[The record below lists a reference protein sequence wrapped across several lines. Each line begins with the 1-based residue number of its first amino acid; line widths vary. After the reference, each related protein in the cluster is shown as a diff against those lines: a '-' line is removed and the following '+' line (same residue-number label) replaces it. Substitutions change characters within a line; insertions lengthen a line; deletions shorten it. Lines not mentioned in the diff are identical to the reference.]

1 MTYFQDVEKYLYDYC
16 TVTKQYSQNT
26 IRNYRNT
33 LERFG
38 VFLAKNNINST
49 NQIDKLIVL
58 KYRNYLEQKLTLRK
72 GKLNKKSQSYQVVVL
87 RSFLNFMQ
95 KEGVLVLKPESLELP
110 KVKNKIIEFLEE
122 TEIKKLIQVIE
133 KDKDLEN
140 LQKARNKAI
149 ILTIYGSGLRISEL
163 LNLQKKDLENENRRL
178 MIQGKGGKVRT
189 TYLAPMSF
197 KAILE
202 YLRLRRDDNPFLF
215 VNHSKNQPADP
226 KEYRPITPRMV
237 QIMLKYYAKS
247 MGTSKNITPHTL
259 RHSFATKLLLKGGD
273 IRSVQTILGHA
284 NIATTQVYTHITDT
298 KTQELHQKV
307 FGDNDLVI

>member
-16 TVTKQYSQNT
+16 TVTKQYSPNT

-38 VFLAKNNINST
+38 VFLAKNGIQNT
-49 NQIDKLIVL
+49 NQIDKTVVL
-58 KYRNYLEQKLTLRK
+58 KYRNFLEQKVTLRK

-87 RSFLNFMQ
+87 RSFLSFMQ
-95 KEGVLVLKPESLELP
+95 KDGMLVLNPESLELP
-110 KVKNKIIEFLEE
+110 KVKSKIIEFLEE
-122 TEIKKLIQVIE
+122 SEIKKLIKVIDQ
-133 KDKDLEN
+133 DKDLAEV
-140 LQKARNKAI
+140 QKLRNKAI

-163 LNLQKKDLENENRRL
+163 LNLQKKDLENEDKRL
-178 MIQGKGGKVRT
+178 VIQGKGGKVRT
-189 TYLAPMSF
+189 TYLAPMSQR
-197 KAILE
+197 AILE
-202 YLRLRRDDNPFLF
+202 YLRARHDDNPYLF
-215 VNHSKNQPADP
+215 INHSKNQLLSPNEFKP
-226 KEYRPITPRMV
+226 LTPRMV
-237 QIMLKYYAKS
+237 QIMLKYYTRT

-284 NIATTQVYTHITDT
+284 NIATTQVYTHITDN

-307 FGDNDLVI
+307 FGENDLVM